1 MEDLEKVTNAFNKVI
16 RGDTETIDVAL
27 HKKNGEEAVIN
38 VTSVP
43 IIIGGCEHKLPFCRY
58 GEEEFSV
65 ISPETD
71 AFSVKTVGEKIRTAI
86 ESLKIPHASSSIAPW
101 VTVSIGTANMIPS
114 IYTSTR
120 DLISNADKAL
130 YKAKHNGR
138 NVVDSYG

>member
-1 MEDLEKVTNAFNKVI
+1 LEDLEKATNAFDKVI
-16 RGDTETIDVAL
+16 RGDTDTIHVAL
-27 HKKNGEEAVIN
+27 HKKNGEE
-38 VTSVP
+38 
-43 IIIGGCEHKLPFCRY
+43 L
-58 GEEEFSV
+58 SV
-65 ISPETD
+65 ILPKTD
-71 AFSVKTVGEKIRTAI
+71 IFSVKTVREKIRTAI